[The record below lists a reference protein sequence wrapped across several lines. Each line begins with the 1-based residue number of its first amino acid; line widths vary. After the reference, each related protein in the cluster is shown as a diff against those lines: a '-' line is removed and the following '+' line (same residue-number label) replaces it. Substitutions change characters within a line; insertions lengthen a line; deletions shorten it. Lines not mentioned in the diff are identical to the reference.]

1 MGKVG
6 NEHVSRQAKLM
17 AEMWGMSGKE
27 SEYLIKRL
35 AHCRQRAVATNAVQ
49 AADYAALYGCLETGA
64 KAKQGVIKEWQESF
78 TVHDLGVAR
87 DFLNNMEEWLLKD
100 FIINAAEELVVP
112 TGVRLGGVRD
122 LAMRSAGVV
131 KFFKK
136 ARRAIETMALR
147 EQKLGRFVE

>member
-1 MGKVG
+1 MG

-17 AEMWGMSGKE
+17 AEMWGMTGKE
-27 SEYLIKRL
+27 SEYLAKRL

-49 AADYAALYGCLETGA
+49 AADYAALFGCLETGA
-64 KAKQGVIKEWQESF
+64 KAKQGVIKDWQESF
-78 TVHDLGVAR
+78 TVHDLGIAKT
-87 DFLNNMEEWLLKD
+87 FLDDMERWLLNE
-100 FIINAAEELVVP
+100 FVIQAAEELIVP

-122 LAMRSAGVV
+122 LVMRSAGVV

-136 ARRAIETMALR
+136 ARRAIETMASR